1 MVRGTKYMCR
11 HMSHS
16 QTKQNNRGWPLA
28 VNGKFHVAKAT
39 KYGGAKPPM
48 ASNHGPYDWSENIG
62 WELLF
67 I

>member
-1 MVRGTKYMCR
+1 
-11 HMSHS
+11 MSHS
-16 QTKQNNRGWPLA
+16 QTKQNNRGWPHA

-48 ASNHGPYDWSENIG
+48 ASNHGPYDWSANIG
-62 WELLF
+62 WELSF